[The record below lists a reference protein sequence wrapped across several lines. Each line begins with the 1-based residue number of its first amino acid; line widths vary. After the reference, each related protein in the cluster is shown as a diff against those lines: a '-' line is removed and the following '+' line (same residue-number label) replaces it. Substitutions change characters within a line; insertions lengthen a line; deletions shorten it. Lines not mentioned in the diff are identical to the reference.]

1 MKYNEDKEI
10 RERSK
15 AWDKEEKYANIMFFT
30 LSLQNLTLGNEQ
42 LMNKKLVVNLLVMEE
57 INEKRN

>member
-1 MKYNEDKEI
+1 
-10 RERSK
+10 
-15 AWDKEEKYANIMFFT
+15 MFFT